1 MTLFND
7 RFLLALI
14 IHCELVFSSE
24 STWSEMKLASVL
36 IVALVIAV
44 SADEYH
50 PKHNRQGAYENRAV
64 VDGIHIFIFKYY
76 EFEIL
81 KCLILDAAYWNK
93 IGQQLLQDEL
103 SKQRINVQAKNI
115 IFFLG
120 DGNLIPKT
128 KKNN

>member
-1 MTLFND
+1 
-7 RFLLALI
+7 
-14 IHCELVFSSE
+14 
-24 STWSEMKLASVL
+24 MKLASVL

-64 VDGIHIFIFKYY
+64 VDGIHIFTLKYY
-76 EFEIL
+76 EFEIW

-128 KKNN
+128 KKNNWMKFLIAFWLI